1 MFSQLKRLGADSLL
15 YAFMNV
21 GTKLIAFILFPLYAH
36 LLDDTG
42 KIGLL
47 QLVDTNVSMLT
58 FLVIFGTDSALAFY
72 YFEYKDKE
80 TREKYVRS
88 VMTFRLSIVALLF
101 IVFIIGGE
109 WLSLLLLDSS
119 GYSSLFYI
127 ALGTLCLDTIVT
139 LVLTILR
146 YEFKTKKVVVTT
158 IAKML
163 LIAIVSL
170 LFLVFVWTSLEGILL
185 ARLVSVGIIVL
196 VLIRPVKIYLRPLF
210 DWSILKKILLYA
222 TPLVP
227 ASLAFWIIAN
237 ANNYFLK
244 AYGTLSDIGLYGT
257 AIKFATFITLL
268 TSGIQLAWRPFSM
281 SIKDKESTPKLF
293 ATLYAAFLLVGSL
306 GILLLATTMP
316 WIILVMPEEFRIAF
330 QYVAPIAIATFLN
343 FYYMIVTPGIFYTKQ
358 TKHISIAFGISA
370 VVSIILNFIFVP
382 LLSIW
387 GTVISY
393 IVAYCVAL
401 FLVFR
406 KSQKLYYVPFSG
418 FKMAWTIG
426 WLIVATMAI
435 IWIQV
440 TEMNQWLIALV
451 WLVFIALLFVVRM
464 DRYFTKKQL
473 TGGE

>member
-36 LLDDTG
+36 YLVDTSLV
-42 KIGLL
+42 GLL

-88 VMTFRLSIVALLF
+88 VMTFRLSIVILLF
-101 IVFIIGGE
+101 VVFLIGGE
-109 WLSLLLLDSS
+109 WLSVLLLDVPGQSK
-119 GYSSLFYI
+119 LFFI
-127 ALGTLCLDTIVT
+127 ALGTLCLDTIIT

-146 YEFKTKKVVVTT
+146 YDFHTKRVVATT
-158 IAKML
+158 VAKML

-170 LFLVFVWTSLEGILL
+170 LFLMFVWTSLEGILL
-185 ARLVSVGIIVL
+185 ARLISVAIIVL
-196 VLIRPVKIYLRPLF
+196 ILIKPVRVYVKPLF
-210 DWSILKKILLYA
+210 DWSILKKILIYA

-237 ANNYFLK
+237 ANNYFIK
-244 AYGTLSDIGLYGT
+244 GFGTVGDVGLYGT

-281 SIKDKESTPKLF
+281 SLKDKDSSPKLF
-293 ATLYAAFLLVGSL
+293 STLYAAFLVIGSFGVL
-306 GILLLATTMP
+306 ALATVMP
-316 WIILVMPEEFRIAF
+316 WIILVMPEQFRIAF
-330 QYVAPIAIATFLN
+330 QYVAPISIATFLS
-343 FYYMIVTPGIFYTKQ
+343 FYYMIVSTGIFYSKQ
-358 TKHISIAFGISA
+358 TKHISIAFGLAA
-370 VVSIILNFIFVP
+370 VVSVVLNFIFVP
-382 LLSIW
+382 AFLIW

-393 IVAYCVAL
+393 ISSYCLAL
-401 FLVFR
+401 FMVFR

-418 FKMAWTIG
+418 FKMAWTIF
-426 WLIVATMAI
+426 
-435 IWIQV
+435 
-440 TEMNQWLIALV
+440 WLIAATLGIVYIQLTDLNDWLIAGV
-451 WLVFIALLFVVRM
+451 WLAFIILVLLVRM
-464 DRYFTKKQL
+464 DKYFVNRK
-473 TGGE
+473 

>member
-21 GTKLIAFILFPLYAH
+21 GTKLIAFILFPLYAYYIG
-36 LLDDTG
+36 DTA
-42 KIGLL
+42 KIGIL

-58 FLVIFGTDSALAFY
+58 FLVIFGTDSALAYY

-88 VMTFRLSIVALLF
+88 VMTFRLSVVFLLVIAF
-101 IVFIIGGE
+101 LIGGD
-109 WLSLLLLDSS
+109 WLSSLLLGSS
-119 GYSSLFYI
+119 GYTDLFYI

-146 YEFKTKKVVVTT
+146 YEFQTKKVVFTT
-158 IAKML
+158 VAKML
-163 LIAIVSL
+163 LIAIVSV
-170 LFLVFVWTSLEGILL
+170 LFLMFIWDSLDGILV
-185 ARLVSVGIIVL
+185 ARLISVGIIVL
-196 VLIRPVKIYLRPLF
+196 VLIKPVKIYLRPLF
-210 DWSILKKILLYA
+210 EWGILKKILVYA
-222 TPLVP
+222 APLVP
-227 ASLAFWIIAN
+227 ASLAFWVIAN

-244 AYGTLSDIGLYGT
+244 AYGTLSDVGLYGT

-281 SIKDKESTPKLF
+281 SLKDKDSSPKLF

-306 GILLLATTMP
+306 GVLLLATAMP

-343 FYYMIVTPGIFYTKQ
+343 FYYMIVSTGIFYTKQ
-358 TKHISIAFGISA
+358 TKHISIAFGIAA
-370 VVSIILNFIFVP
+370 VISVILNFIFVP
-382 LLSIW
+382 VFSIW

-418 FKMAWTIG
+418 FKMAWTIF
-426 WLIVATMAI
+426 
-435 IWIQV
+435 
-440 TEMNQWLIALV
+440 WLIAATVSIVYIQVKDLNNWSIAGV
-451 WLVFIALLFVVRM
+451 WIGFIVLILLVRM
-464 DRYFTKKQL
+464 DKYFVKRK
-473 TGGE
+473 